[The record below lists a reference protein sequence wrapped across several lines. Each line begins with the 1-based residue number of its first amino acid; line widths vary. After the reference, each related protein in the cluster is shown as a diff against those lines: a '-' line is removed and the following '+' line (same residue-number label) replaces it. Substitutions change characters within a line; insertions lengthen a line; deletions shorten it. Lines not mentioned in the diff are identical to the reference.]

1 MIKYKLA
8 ASGIEKATNTQEI
21 KQESV
26 TDKSRFRP
34 ETASIRDKALA
45 IIQSGQGRTGIYDNT
60 AAQSIDMETAR
71 AMSYARNPARDI
83 TEVEHAKRAVEASIE
98 LAKMKDSKNL
108 KEAKKAAQN
117 EDMSTKLKEIA
128 ENTRKEDTK

>member
-8 ASGIEKATNTQEI
+8 TSDIKEATNTTTI

-26 TDKSRFRP
+26 TDKTRFRP

-60 AAQSIDMETAR
+60 ATQSIDMETAQ
-71 AMSYARNPARDI
+71 ALSYARGMGRDI
-83 TEVEHAKRAVEASIE
+83 TEIEQAKRAVNASIE
-98 LAKMKDSKNL
+98 LAKVQDEKNI
-108 KEAKKAAQN
+108 KEIKKAAQN
-117 EDMSTKLKEIA
+117 KDMSQKLKEIA
-128 ENTRKEDTK
+128 ENTKKEDKK

>member
-8 ASGIEKATNTQEI
+8 KSEIKEPTNVTTI

-26 TDKSRFRP
+26 TDKTRFRP

-60 AAQSIDMETAR
+60 ATQSIDMETAQ
-71 AMSYARNPARDI
+71 ALSYARGIGRDI
-83 TEVEHAKRAVEASIE
+83 TEIEQAKRAVKASIE
-98 LAKMKDSKNL
+98 LAKAQDEKNI
-108 KEAKKAAQN
+108 KEVKKKAQN
-117 EDMSTKLKEIA
+117 ENMNQKLKEIA
-128 ENTRKEDTK
+128 ENTKKEDKK

>member
-1 MIKYKLA
+1 MYC
-8 ASGIEKATNTQEI
+8 S
-21 KQESV
+21 SV
-26 TDKSRFRP
+26 ISLTISLSTLSDVRI
-34 ETASIRDKALA
+34 ASIRDKALA

-83 TEVEHAKRAVEASIE
+83 TEVEQAKRAVEASIE
-98 LAKMKDSKNL
+98 LAKIKDDKNI

-117 EDMSTKLKEIA
+117 EDMSNRLKEIA
-128 ENTRKEDTK
+128 ENTKKEDTK

>member
-8 ASGIEKATNTQEI
+8 VSELKKATNTTTI

-26 TDKSRFRP
+26 TDKTRFRP

-60 AAQSIDMETAR
+60 ATQSIDMETAQ
-71 AMSYARNPARDI
+71 ALSYARGMGRDI
-83 TEVEHAKRAVEASIE
+83 TEIEQAKKAVNASIE
-98 LAKMKDSKNL
+98 LAKVQDEKNI
-108 KEAKKAAQN
+108 KEAKKKAHN
-117 EDMSTKLKEIA
+117 ENMRQKLKEIA
-128 ENTRKEDTK
+128 ENTKKEDKK